1 MGDPASELRAELSGA
16 GWGTTSGDAPRKRC
30 LVKKKKRRHLF
41 SCLSLS
47 RISVTQNIGE
57 QADVWP
63 PWKAWGRALLGTLA
77 LLRPAVPSWNLLA
90 ASPGL

>member
-1 MGDPASELRAELSGA
+1 MGLAGELPVEMLPGNVAWL
-16 GWGTTSGDAPRKRC
+16 
-30 LVKKKKRRHLF
+30 KKKKRRHLF